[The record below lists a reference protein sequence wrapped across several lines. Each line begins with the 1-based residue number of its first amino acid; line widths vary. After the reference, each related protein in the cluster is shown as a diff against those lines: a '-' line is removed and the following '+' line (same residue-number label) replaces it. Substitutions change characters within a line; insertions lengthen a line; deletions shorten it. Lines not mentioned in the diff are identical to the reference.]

1 MRLSKRSDNTT
12 GAGGIRNYMHEVRK
26 TTVLSAA
33 EEAEL
38 SRKIKAG
45 DTRAL
50 DKLVKANLR
59 FVVAIAAKYKNC
71 SLDMEDLISEG
82 NLGLIRAAQKFDEA
96 RGFRFTTYAMW
107 WIKQA
112 ILQALNEHS
121 RIIRIPGNKI
131 KTHNKIAKALHAFE
145 QAHYRE
151 PSHDELMEILGM
163 TQDAIN
169 GYFIARAPTFPAD
182 AMMGEDE
189 DGGLVDIIYD
199 KDEKSAED
207 HLTDVAVQQAL
218 QKAVSSL
225 SLRESEIISHHYGLN
240 DRSPM
245 SLQELGDNFGYPVDK
260 IRYIREKSI
269 RKLKA
274 VTNGHLLQNYAA

>member
-71 SLDMEDLISEG
+71 SVDMEDLISEG

-151 PSHDELMEILGM
+151 PSHDELMEIMDM
-163 TQDAIN
+163 TKDAIN
-169 GYFIARAPTFPAD
+169 GYFMAKAPTFSAD
-182 AMMGEDE
+182 AMMGENE
-189 DGGLVDIIYD
+189 DGELMDIIYD
-199 KDEKSAED
+199 KEEKNAED
-207 HLTDVAVQQAL
+207 SLTEVAVQDEL
-218 QKAVSSL
+218 QKAVSGL
-225 SLRESEIISHHYGLN
+225 SLRESEIIRHLYGLN
-240 DRSPM
+240 DRAPM
-245 SLQELGDNFGYPVDK
+245 SLQELGDNFGYPVEK
-260 IRYIREKSI
+260 IRYIRERSI
-269 RKLKA
+269 KKLKA
-274 VTNGHLLQNYAA
+274 VTNGQLLQNYAA